1 MRHAATLVVSQ
12 REATALR
19 SLDPA
24 FAPVV
29 LPNGVDVEAFR
40 NTAETSG
47 AASKSCSPACSATSP
62 TRTARLWLIDHVWP
76 LVLAAV
82 PQAHLTLV
90 GMGPSPAL
98 RRRAADAGVEV
109 TGSVP
114 DVRPYLW
121 RAAIAVAPLETA
133 RGVQNKV
140 LEAVAAGLP
149 AVVTP
154 AVFEGL
160 PEAVRPACRV
170 ARDPAAFADQICEL
184 LCLPAEQRRALASG
198 GFP

>member
-1 MRHAATLVVSQ
+1 M
-12 REATALR
+12 
-19 SLDPA
+19 
-24 FAPVV
+24 
-29 LPNGVDVEAFR
+29 
-40 NTAETSG
+40 
-47 AASKSCSPACSATSP
+47 
-62 TRTARLWLIDHVWP
+62 
-76 LVLAAV
+76 
-82 PQAHLTLV
+82 
-90 GMGPSPAL
+90 
-98 RRRAADAGVEV
+98 
-109 TGSVP
+109 P

-170 ARDPAAFADQICEL
+170 ARSAEAFADQIREL
-184 LCLPAEQRRALASG
+184 LCLSAERRRALAGSASLEALAWENVLAPLG
-198 GFP
+198 RVLARATG